1 MILLNGVYINTFQD
15 RISFKDLLLDPRMLS
30 ANGRQVLQ
38 NQFGAL
44 SFTSSRFSADNIRH
58 YLISNPG

>member
-1 MILLNGVYINTFQD
+1 
-15 RISFKDLLLDPRMLS
+15 
-30 ANGRQVLQ
+30 LQ

>member
-38 NQFGAL
+38 NQFGTF
-44 SFTSSRFSADNIRH
+44 SFTSARLAADNARKI
-58 YLISNPG
+58 